1 MPANDDWLYKD
12 CHELCNDLDEHIKI
26 ISDIVA
32 NIRYLKYFT
41 VTIERDTLILAL
53 KQAIAYYRYAIDYAE
68 LLQAHMSEEDYNNA
82 MAEYHTDFL
91 AKYDS
96 QHNALR
102 EDVSDDRIAVEAK
115 ILLSVLDSELSTDE
129 IAALLNLDV
138 FQTEKALQQ
147 FKAKTKDTVADN
159 TNFIDKEG

>member
-32 NIRYLKYFT
+32 NIRYLKYFA

-96 QHNALR
+96 QHNTLR
-102 EDVSDDRIAVEAK
+102 HVPKYSIVV
-115 ILLSVLDSELSTDE
+115 IVLLSTCIMDIEKCDP
-129 IAALLNLDV
+129 LL
-138 FQTEKALQQ
+138 
-147 FKAKTKDTVADN
+147 
-159 TNFIDKEG
+159 